1 MHRLA
6 GQLLTLCLLLVLLA
20 FSLMAGSTVNRADN
34 DLSSSANTAATTGSD
49 GANEVFVPV
58 SVTILARQMYAT
70 TTLTPAL
77 DSDGAAGC
85 VVSIAQIKDVLGN
98 NVSTKMRSYTA
109 TLTYDR
115 TRLNVLAVRHSTAF
129 PGTEIINNRKGTA
142 EFSGTATQG
151 VTVPCDLAFLV
162 LRLTGTMRQPVT
174 ATLTFTDIRDA
185 YGNSI
190 VQTTPVPQ
198 KQFLRGDAKPDGT
211 VNLQDALYILGYL
224 GRTIGIG
231 EGSGRVNA
239 VNAASASYDGKY
251 DKITLADVQAI
262 LR

>member
-1 MHRLA
+1 M
-6 GQLLTLCLLLVLLA
+6 
-20 FSLMAGSTVNRADN
+20 
-34 DLSSSANTAATTGSD
+34 
-49 GANEVFVPV
+49 
-58 SVTILARQMYAT
+58 
-70 TTLTPAL
+70 
-77 DSDGAAGC
+77 
-85 VVSIAQIKDVLGN
+85 SIAQLKDALGN
-98 NVSTKMRSYTA
+98 SVSTRIKSYTA
-109 TLTYDR
+109 TLTYDGA
-115 TRLNVLAVRHSTAF
+115 RLNVLAVRHRAAF
-129 PGTEIINNRKGTA
+129 PGIQVIDNRKGTTRFTGIA
-142 EFSGTATQG
+142 AQG
-151 VTVPCDLAFLV
+151 VSAPCDLAFLV
-162 LRLTGTMRQPVT
+162 LRLTGTMRQTVT
-174 ATLTFTDIRDA
+174 ATLTFTDISDA

-251 DKITLADVQAI
+251 DKITLADVRAI